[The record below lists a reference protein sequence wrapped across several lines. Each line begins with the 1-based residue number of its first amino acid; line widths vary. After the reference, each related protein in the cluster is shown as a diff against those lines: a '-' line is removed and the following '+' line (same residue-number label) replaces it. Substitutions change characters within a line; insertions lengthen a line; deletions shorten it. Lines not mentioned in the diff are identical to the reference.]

1 MAAFVNPTRQCRVY
15 PSGVRNAVRDRP
27 REPHARLIPA
37 LCARDSTQPN
47 DIDDALSA
55 RRRSLEIGACDNPLS
70 RVAALLVS
78 ISRNNGYEGRDPKSM
93 PDTLTSGFVADLLG
107 LDIGSLAALLVDLRR
122 RGLIDSD
129 PTPTL
134 RLKDLKGLE
143 VACRRVG

>member
-1 MAAFVNPTRQCRVY
+1 MRFPTAPESHNARTIYSRT
-15 PSGVRNAVRDRP
+15 VRPQISR
-27 REPHARLIPA
+27 
-37 LCARDSTQPN
+37 PN
-47 DIDDALSA
+47 DIDDALLA
-55 RRRSLEIGACDNPLS
+55 RRRSLEIGARDNPLT

-143 VACRRVG
+143 ALADAPTD

>member
-1 MAAFVNPTRQCRVY
+1 MPFATAPESHNARTTHSRM
-15 PSGVRNAVRDRP
+15 VRPQISR
-27 REPHARLIPA
+27 
-37 LCARDSTQPN
+37 PN

-55 RRRSLEIGACDNPLS
+55 RRRSLEIGARDNPLS

-143 VACRRVG
+143 ALADAPTD

>member
-1 MAAFVNPTRQCRVY
+1 MPFATAPESHNARTTYSRM
-15 PSGVRNAVRDRP
+15 VRP
-27 REPHARLIPA
+27 QI
-37 LCARDSTQPN
+37 SQPN

-55 RRRSLEIGACDNPLS
+55 RRRSLEIGARDNPLS

-122 RGLIDSD
+122 RRPDRQRSDIDTASQ
-129 PTPTL
+129 
-134 RLKDLKGLE
+134 GS
-143 VACRRVG
+143 